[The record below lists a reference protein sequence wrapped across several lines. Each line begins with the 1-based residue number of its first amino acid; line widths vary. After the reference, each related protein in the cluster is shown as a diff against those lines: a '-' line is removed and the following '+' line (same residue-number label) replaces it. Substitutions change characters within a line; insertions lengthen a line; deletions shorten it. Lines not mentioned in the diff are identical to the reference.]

1 MSYLVWTDNLNTGI
15 DVIDTQHRQII
26 VYINQ
31 LHDAK
36 LTHDRNEVG
45 QVIGALIDYTVSHFG
60 FEEALMQ
67 DAGYEFVRAHKKV
80 HELFIKRIEEL
91 QQRFIMGEDIQD
103 ELQALLTRWLLNH
116 IKHDDASYVTTV
128 KPKVN
133 IHTQQDAHVGW
144 LSRTLS
150 RFFRTPS

>member
-15 DVIDTQHRQII
+15 DVIDDQHRQII

-36 LTHDRNEVG
+36 LTHDRGEVG
-45 QVIGALIDYTVSHFG
+45 RVITAMFEYTVSHFG

-67 DAGYEFVRAHKKV
+67 DAGYEFIRAHKKV
-80 HELFIKRIEEL
+80 HELFIKRIEEF
-91 QQRFIMGEDIQD
+91 QQRFSAGEDIQD
-103 ELQALLTRWLLNH
+103 ELQSLLTRWLLNH
-116 IKHDDASYVTTV
+116 IKHDDASYVATV

-133 IHTQQDAHVGW
+133 EHTQQEPQVGW
-144 LSRTLS
+144 LSRTLG
-150 RFFRTPS
+150 RFFRTSS